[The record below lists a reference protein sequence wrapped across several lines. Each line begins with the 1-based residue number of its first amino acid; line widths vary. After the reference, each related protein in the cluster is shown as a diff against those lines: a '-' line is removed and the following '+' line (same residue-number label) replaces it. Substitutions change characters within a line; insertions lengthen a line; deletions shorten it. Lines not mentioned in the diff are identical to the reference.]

1 MTSISEST
9 SFRQFVASLR
19 RFFSDFA
26 SFAGGQELLTWFPPW
41 LKIRHIP
48 RLNGLRIGTRRR
60 RLPR

>member
-26 SFAGGQELLTWFPPW
+26 SFAGGQGLLTWFPPR
-41 LKIRHIP
+41 LKIRHIQ
-48 RLNGLRIGTRRR
+48 RLNG
-60 RLPR
+60 